1 MEERSLQLIIQSLV
15 AGILLGGLYGM
26 IALGVSLTWGM
37 LKIINLAH
45 FSFVFLAAY
54 ITYQITTSTG
64 IDPFLTMFI
73 TAPLFFVIGMGLQW
87 FFITFKIDEF
97 ASLLITFG
105 LFIILEGVMSIIWT
119 VDFTSISRELNP
131 YSSTSL
137 WIGNIALPY
146 SRLGALIASLIIAG
160 ITQYVLNNSYAG
172 KALRAL
178 SQDEKM
184 ATAFG
189 INNQRLAMQ
198 LSGVSTAYAA
208 IAGSFIAMILVLTP
222 SGAIEL
228 IGITFAVV
236 ILGGLGNTIGA
247 IGAGLILGVTQTLT
261 SVLLVDPG
269 IAPLVT
275 FLVLIAALLFRPEGL
290 FTRKVIL

>member
-1 MEERSLQLIIQSLV
+1 
-15 AGILLGGLYGM
+15 
-26 IALGVSLTWGM
+26 
-37 LKIINLAH
+37 
-45 FSFVFLAAY
+45 
-54 ITYQITTSTG
+54 
-64 IDPFLTMFI
+64 
-73 TAPLFFVIGMGLQW
+73 
-87 FFITFKIDEF
+87 
-97 ASLLITFG
+97 
-105 LFIILEGVMSIIWT
+105 MSIIWT

-146 SRLGALIASLIIAG
+146 SRLGALIASMIIAG

-189 INNQRLAMQ
+189 IDNRRLAMQ

-228 IGITFAVV
+228 IGIIFAVV

-261 SVLLVDPG
+261 SVILDPG
-269 IAPLVT
+269 SAPRVT
-275 FLVLIAALLFRPEGL
+275 FLVLIAALLFKPEGL